1 MKVRRFLLFI
11 AMLVSMVVMSH
22 SVAFA
27 QGIQLFA
34 VLLGGNEVSNATP
47 PQADV
52 GDQNGSGS
60 ATVIL
65 IPQTTTIC
73 FAVLVNGITT
83 PVAAHIHRG
92 TAGQN
97 GPIVVDFT
105 PDIPAPAPVPGSA
118 ATSSGCKN
126 ITAGLLDAIR
136 NTPSRYYVNVHTNQF
151 PGGAIRGQLF

>member
-1 MKVRRFLLFI
+1 MKARRFLLAVAVF
-11 AMLVSMVVMSH
+11 VSMVGMSH

-34 VLLGGNEVSNATP
+34 VLLGGNEVSDAGE
-47 PQADV
+47 ADV
-52 GDQNGSGS
+52 GDPNGSGS

-73 FAVLVNGITT
+73 FAVLASGIST
-83 PVAAHIHRG
+83 PIAAHIHAG

-97 GPIVVDFT
+97 GPVVVDFA
-105 PDIPAPAPVPGSA
+105 PDIPSEEPDPRRQ

-126 ITAGLLDAIR
+126 IGAGLLERIR
-136 NTPSRYYVNVHTNQF
+136 NAPSRYYVNVHTNQF